1 MPDCFDHSLMG
12 RQQGSAPST
21 KRIVILNVTASVK
34 RHSRNVVQLGQE
46 ALCSQGLQK
55 THNDNKRQWAE
66 RAYQAYDTEYLYFP
80 KKEKETETEIFGI
93 CIL

>member
-55 THNDNKRQWAE
+55 THNDNNGQWAE